1 MKFKLCA
8 IGIVVLCSAVSGAQV
23 ASHAPTSAAK
33 PAVKSSPG
41 KKASVSAAP
50 QVTGKT
56 VAKVNGTALTDRD
69 LIREMYALFPYAQQ
83 HNGFPKDLEPEIR
96 RGALQMIIFDEL
108 VYQEGKRRNIPVSV
122 EKVAAAEKELRKQ
135 FATAELYQQFLNQEA
150 QGSSA
155 VLREK
160 IRRSLL
166 IESVLKSEVT
176 NKAALSAAQLKSYY
190 DKNPGKFARPE
201 TIHIQS
207 VSILPP
213 NSNPDVLK
221 EARKRAEEALK
232 KAKAAK
238 SYGEFGLVAEKFS
251 DDDYRVKMGDHKPV
265 EKDKLPPEVVKV
277 ALAMKP
283 GEISDLI
290 QLGNAYTIIRLVD
303 HKLAGKVPFEE
314 VKSSLRSDLEK
325 QNVEQL
331 RSALGKRLR
340 ANAKIEV
347 M

>member
-1 MKFKLCA
+1 MKLKLCA
-8 IGIVVLCSAVSGAQV
+8 IGIVVLCSAVSDAQV
-23 ASHAPTSAAK
+23 ASHAPTTAAK
-33 PAVKSSPG
+33 PAVKSSP
-41 KKASVSAAP
+41 KKTSVSAGP

-56 VAKVNGTALTDRD
+56 VAKVNGAALTDRD

-96 RGALQMIIFDEL
+96 RGALEMIIFDEL
-108 VYQEGKRRNIPVSV
+108 VYQEGKRRNITIPA
-122 EKVAAAEKELRKQ
+122 ERVAAAEKELRKQ
-135 FATAELYQQFLNQEA
+135 FANAELYQQFLNQEA

-166 IESVLKSEVT
+166 IEQVLKLEIT
-176 NKAALSAAQLKSYY
+176 NKAVLSPAQLKSYY
-190 DKNPGKFARPE
+190 DKNPAKFSRPE

-207 VSILPP
+207 ISILPP

-238 SYGEFGLVAEKFS
+238 NYGEFGLVAEKFS
-251 DDDYRVKMGDHKPV
+251 DDDYRVKLGDHKPV

-277 ALAMKP
+277 ALSLKP
-283 GEISDLI
+283 GQVSDLI
-290 QLGNAYTIIRLVD
+290 PLGNAFTIIRLVD
-303 HKLAGKVPFEE
+303 HKLAGKVPFDE
-314 VKSSLRSDLEK
+314 VKSSLQSDLEK

-331 RSALGKRLR
+331 RSALGKKLR